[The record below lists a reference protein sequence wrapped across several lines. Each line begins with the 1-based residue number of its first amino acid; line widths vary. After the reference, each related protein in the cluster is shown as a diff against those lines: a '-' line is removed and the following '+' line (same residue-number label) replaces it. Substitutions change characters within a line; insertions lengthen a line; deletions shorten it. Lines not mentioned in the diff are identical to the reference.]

1 MDRPAAGAAVLKD
14 RWARFMRSAQSD
26 RPTTALVVDDE
37 EPVRRFVST
46 ALHRAGYEVTV
57 GCDGPDALKVA
68 ESSRPFDMLV
78 TDLLM
83 PGMTG
88 DELARQLRLQWPALR
103 VLYLTGY
110 SDRLF
115 AQRLTLWEGEA
126 FLDKPCQVKA
136 LLEAASMLMYEQVAL
151 MSQPVADDREPES
164 PEPWRLMKKPTD
176 WSWWRD

>member
-1 MDRPAAGAAVLKD
+1 
-14 RWARFMRSAQSD
+14 MRSPLSD

-46 ALHRAGYEVTV
+46 ALHRAGYEVTI
-57 GCDGPDALKVA
+57 GCDGPDALKIA
-68 ESSRPFDMLV
+68 ESSAPFDMVV

-88 DELARQLRLQWPALR
+88 DELARQLRQRWPALR
-103 VLYLTGY
+103 VLYLTGHA
-110 SDRLF
+110 DRLF

-126 FLDKPCQVKA
+126 FLDKPCEVKA
-136 LLEAASMLMYEQVAL
+136 LLEAAAMLMYEHLPASL
-151 MSQPVADDREPES
+151 QPPPDEREPES
-164 PEPWRLMKKPTD
+164 PEPWRLMKRRSD